1 VNSKKENLSS
11 TDKLLQEITLEEQEK
26 TNAKMTLAAN
36 IADAMVAKG
45 WNNEMLMKQM
55 GRTDPLEITQWLS
68 GTYNFDMETLIELE
82 RVLDVNL
89 LNLQEHAC
97 K

>member
-1 VNSKKENLSS
+1 MNSKKENLSS